1 MSETSKTGQTGSV
14 PVEEEAGEPSHDM
27 ADRSREVEGVSDSIL
42 PAGGWENAVDQS
54 SE

>member
-1 MSETSKTGQTGSV
+1 MKPVKLVKLVQYI

-42 PAGGWENAVDQS
+42 PAGGWVDAVD
-54 SE
+54 